1 MATKTARV
9 IELEEAIAQA
19 VATLDESDGS
29 RIGTSE
35 AIDAARET
43 LADGYGVGFES
54 AVEEYLSENQDDSDG
69 DGFDDETGEPIEEEE

>member
-1 MATKTARV
+1 MATKSARV

-29 RIGTSE
+29 RIGASE

-43 LADGYGVGFES
+43 LADGYGTGFEN
-54 AVEEYLSENQDDSDG
+54 AVTEYLSDGEDDDDASEEE
-69 DGFDDETGEPIEEEE
+69 DETE